1 MVEVDAAAVEVDA
14 AAVEVDAAAVE
25 VAAAAERER
34 PVVTVVVMADLAV
47 ADLECNETLSS
58 DG

>member
-1 MVEVDAAAVEVDA
+1 MDAAAVDAAAVDAAAVEVA
-14 AAVEVDAAAVE
+14 AALVAGVE

-34 PVVTVVVMADLAV
+34 PVVTVVVMADL
-47 ADLECNETLSS
+47 ECNETLSS

>member
-1 MVEVDAAAVEVDA
+1 MDAAAVEVDA